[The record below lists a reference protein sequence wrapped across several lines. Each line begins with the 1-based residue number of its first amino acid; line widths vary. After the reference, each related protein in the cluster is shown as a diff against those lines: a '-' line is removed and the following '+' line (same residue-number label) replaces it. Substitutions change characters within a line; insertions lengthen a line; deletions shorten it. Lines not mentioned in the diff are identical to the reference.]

1 MRDAWHYAGISIVAV
16 ASLVCSASARAQTG
30 DEETIDVIVVTA
42 QKREQSALEVP
53 LTVTAYSGD
62 FLVENGIEE
71 FNELGE
77 YVPGLVVQEQSVN
90 NPGFVIRG
98 ITSDSG
104 SAQIAPRV
112 SIYQDGVDISRSRGS
127 IVELHDLERVEVLKG
142 PQATLFGSGASIGAI
157 SLISARPTEE
167 FDGEILL
174 GAGDFGLI
182 KTRGHVSGPL
192 SDTLS
197 ARFAWISKERDGYVE
212 NIDGSNRSQQPLG
225 RQAED
230 LNSTDTWAV
239 RGFLNFAPSERLSVD
254 LIVNYQRDEPSGT
267 SFKSGTIPPTGGDT
281 NPSSFAELGPT
292 GAMGNDF
299 LGGPLGIER
308 EVTSVTLEVQ
318 YLLSENWQ
326 LTSISNRREF
336 DSLEVFD
343 ADGTAAYW
351 LEFAEDAEGE
361 QYSQEFRFNYDTPGR
376 FSGFGGVSFFYE
388 DGEQR
393 IPFSTDE
400 GVFAACS
407 GLVPGVPC
415 VNADGSVNSVLPV
428 PVIYNEVF
436 ANTGENRTWSAYIDG
451 TYALTDRLNLTAGL
465 RYIRD
470 EKRSG
475 FLATGNPAALNVGTP
490 NEGAPLLP
498 FGNTGGQL
506 VESQTLDFDDVTPR
520 VLLDFA
526 ATENFLVY
534 ASIARGRRADVID
547 VGGTGGTDNPTP
559 VVNVLP
565 AEKIWSYD
573 VGIKGQI
580 GGIVYDASVYYQEYE
595 NFQTSVID
603 PDSGD
608 TTPVNAG
615 AATNTGFEG
624 SLSGRMGDAFSYF
637 ANLAY
642 IDAQFD
648 DRDSNGAP
656 QVFAGNRF
664 RLQPEWS
671 ASAGGT
677 YRQKLGNAG
686 SLFAT
691 LTGSYRSEVFF
702 EDENAPI
709 AGLEIAED
717 AITLYNLRIG
727 YEALDARWMLGA
739 FASNLLDEEYII
751 DAGNTGG
758 VFGTPTFIAGPPRM
772 YGVEAVYRFF

>member
-1 MRDAWHYAGISIVAV
+1 M
-16 ASLVCSASARAQTG
+16 
-30 DEETIDVIVVTA
+30 
-42 QKREQSALEVP
+42 
-53 LTVTAYSGD
+53 
-62 FLVENGIEE
+62 
-71 FNELGE
+71 
-77 YVPGLVVQEQSVN
+77 
-90 NPGFVIRG
+90 
-98 ITSDSG
+98 
-104 SAQIAPRV
+104 
-112 SIYQDGVDISRSRGS
+112 
-127 IVELHDLERVEVLKG
+127 
-142 PQATLFGSGASIGAI
+142 
-157 SLISARPTEE
+157 
-167 FDGEILL
+167 
-174 GAGDFGLI
+174 
-182 KTRGHVSGPL
+182 
-192 SDTLS
+192 
-197 ARFAWISKERDGYVE
+197 
-212 NIDGSNRSQQPLG
+212 
-225 RQAED
+225 
-230 LNSTDTWAV
+230 
-239 RGFLNFAPSERLSVD
+239 
-254 LIVNYQRDEPSGT
+254 
-267 SFKSGTIPPTGGDT
+267 
-281 NPSSFAELGPT
+281 
-292 GAMGNDF
+292 
-299 LGGPLGIER
+299 
-308 EVTSVTLEVQ
+308 
-318 YLLSENWQ
+318 
-326 LTSISNRREF
+326 
-336 DSLEVFD
+336 
-343 ADGTAAYW
+343 
-351 LEFAEDAEGE
+351 
-361 QYSQEFRFNYDTPGR
+361 
-376 FSGFGGVSFFYE
+376 
-388 DGEQR
+388 
-393 IPFSTDE
+393 
-400 GVFAACS
+400 
-407 GLVPGVPC
+407 
-415 VNADGSVNSVLPV
+415 
-428 PVIYNEVF
+428 
-436 ANTGENRTWSAYIDG
+436 
-451 TYALTDRLNLTAGL
+451 
-465 RYIRD
+465 
-470 EKRSG
+470 
-475 FLATGNPAALNVGTP
+475 LNVGTP

-520 VLLDFA
+520 ALLDFA

-547 VGGTGGTDNPTP
+547 VGGIIGAADNPTA

-580 GGIVYDASVYYQEYE
+580 GGIVYDASVYFQEYE

-603 PDSGD
+603 PNSGD

-624 SLSGRMGDAFSYF
+624 SLSGRVGETFSYF